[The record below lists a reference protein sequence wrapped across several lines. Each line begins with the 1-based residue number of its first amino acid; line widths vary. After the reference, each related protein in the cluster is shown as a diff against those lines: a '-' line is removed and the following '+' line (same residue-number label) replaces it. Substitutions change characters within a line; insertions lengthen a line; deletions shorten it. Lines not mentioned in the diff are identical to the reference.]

1 MQAHNQLERFQ
12 MPLPERN
19 GNQNVETLP
28 ARDKSDVE
36 LSASSHPNADAQPAG
51 ALPDAF
57 ARKKLKSKFR
67 NTSGPRQERR

>member
-1 MQAHNQLERFQ
+1 MQARNQLERFQ
-12 MPLPERN
+12 MPMPERN
-19 GNQNVETLP
+19 GNQNLETLP
-28 ARDKSDVE
+28 ARDERHME
-36 LSASSHPNADAQPAG
+36 LSASSHPNASAQPAG